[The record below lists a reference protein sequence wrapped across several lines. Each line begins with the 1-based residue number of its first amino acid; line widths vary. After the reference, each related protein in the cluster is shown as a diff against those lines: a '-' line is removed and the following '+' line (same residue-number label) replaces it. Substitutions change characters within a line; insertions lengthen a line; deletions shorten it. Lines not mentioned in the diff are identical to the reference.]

1 MKETTVSKRWTYK
14 GKDCVILLMNELH
27 HYNMYVES
35 KHNIGYSEHHD
46 HSLSPESC
54 IDCHG
59 GVTFAGPLNGIEDA
73 KPWYFGADFAHYGD
87 RISLPNGINV
97 FDDGHAWTLEEVEKE
112 CERFA
117 DSVIEYEKNYKKILD
132 IIKRHEE
139 EIEQLKK
146 NQ

>member
-35 KHNIGYSEHHD
+35 KHNIGYSE
-46 HSLSPESC
+46 SLSPDSC

-59 GVTFAGPLNGIEDA
+59 GVTFSGVLDIKDA

-87 RISLPNGINV
+87 RISLSN
-97 FDDGHAWTLEEVEKE
+97 
-112 CERFA
+112 
-117 DSVIEYEKNYKKILD
+117 
-132 IIKRHEE
+132 
-139 EIEQLKK
+139 
-146 NQ
+146 